1 MREVL
6 WVARMQPTLSRFP
19 SLAPRGVAEPR
30 ASEHAVVSAGLD
42 VRNPRVN
49 HRMAKKAFVADF
61 SLSLINRS
69 GAYYVCRDIIEQ
81 LAPFFLAVRYWRLFL
96 GQEPRGF
103 KRKLLGRAMLFELK
117 HVRFAETFPRPR
129 APMKSDAM
137 TLFFDPLYVLRTS
150 LKPEDIVLCH
160 DVGPLTHPEL
170 FDAGTTELYRLAF
183 ARIAA
188 VGPGMV
194 FVSEASRSAFR
205 TLFANN
211 FRFQHVIQLYVRK
224 PLAIG
229 EMEAPAGIRV
239 PFLLT
244 VAGVEKRKN
253 HRRIIEAFAA
263 SGLREQGYSYVF
275 CGPRGNSAPEVR
287 LLAQTPGVRALGY
300 LADSQLRWLYRN
312 ASGFV
317 LPSLLEGF
325 GLPALEAAQHGLV
338 SVVSA
343 GGAQEEA
350 AGKGAILIDP
360 TSIAAIAKAMRQLVE
375 MPACER
381 DARVELLRGQA
392 ATLSQER
399 YLAKW
404 TDLLA
409 SQ

>member
-1 MREVL
+1 
-6 WVARMQPTLSRFP
+6 
-19 SLAPRGVAEPR
+19 
-30 ASEHAVVSAGLD
+30 
-42 VRNPRVN
+42 
-49 HRMAKKAFVADF
+49 MAKKAFVADF

-96 GQEPRGF
+96 GQEPSGF
-103 KRKLLGRAMLFELK
+103 KRKLLGRAMLFELN
-117 HVRFAETFPRPR
+117 HLRFAEAFPRSR
-129 APMKSDAM
+129 APEKSATM

-150 LKPEDIVLCH
+150 LKREDIVLCH

-170 FDAGTTELYRLAF
+170 FDAGTTELYRGAY

-188 VGPGMV
+188 IGPGMV
-194 FVSEASRSAFR
+194 FVSEASKSAFQR
-205 TLFANN
+205 LFAEN
-211 FRFQHVIQLYVRK
+211 FRFQHVIRLYVRK
-224 PLAIG
+224 PLATG
-229 EMEAPAGIRV
+229 EVEAPAGIRV

-244 VAGVEKRKN
+244 VAGVERRKN
-253 HRRIIEAFAA
+253 YRRIIEAFAG

-275 CGPRGNSAPEVR
+275 CGPRGNSAPEIR
-287 LLAQTPGVRALGY
+287 ALAETAPGVHALGY
-300 LADSQLRWLYRN
+300 LADPQLRWLYRN

-350 AGKGAILIDP
+350 AGKGAILVDP
-360 TSIAAIAKAMRQLVE
+360 TSIAAIAKGMRQLVE

-381 DARVELLRGQA
+381 DARVELLREQA

-404 TDLLA
+404 ADLLA